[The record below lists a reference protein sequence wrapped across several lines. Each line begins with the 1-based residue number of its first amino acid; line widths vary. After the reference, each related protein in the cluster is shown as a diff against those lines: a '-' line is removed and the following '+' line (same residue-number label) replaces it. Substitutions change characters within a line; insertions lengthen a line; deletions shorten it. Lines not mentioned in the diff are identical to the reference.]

1 MGKELNGLLE
11 DVLNMPQQQRAFLAS
26 QLIDSLEPQVDID
39 IEAAWQ
45 QEVNKRVSQAKE
57 GLVTFIPWGEARR
70 RLKGV

>member
-1 MGKELNGLLE
+1 MGKELNGILE
-11 DVLNMPQQQRAFLAS
+11 KALNMPQPQRAFLAS